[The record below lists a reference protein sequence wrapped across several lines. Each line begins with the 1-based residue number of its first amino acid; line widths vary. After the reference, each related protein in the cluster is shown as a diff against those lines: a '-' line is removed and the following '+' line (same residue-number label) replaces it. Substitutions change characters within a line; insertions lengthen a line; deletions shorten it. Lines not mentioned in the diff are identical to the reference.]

1 MLLRPSQL
9 ARYWEVHPKTV
20 YLWIKAG
27 RLPAV
32 KTPGEQYRVRQEDVP
47 AFCAKNGL
55 PLPPGLQSS
64 RRRVVVLGAEA
75 DAQRAM
81 RRVLRGK
88 AVDVS
93 WFASAFDG
101 LVATAESPPA
111 LVVLDA
117 RAVDVEALLH
127 ALRRARTTRSVPVL
141 AYQVTTAARIT
152 KTMRAGATWALGK
165 DADLGAALLLALEI
179 G

>member
-9 ARYWEVHPKTV
+9 ARYWELHPKTV

-32 KTPGEQYRVRQEDVP
+32 KTPGDQYRVRPEDVP

-55 PLPPGLQSS
+55 PVPPGLQPS
-64 RRRVVVLGAEA
+64 RRRVVVIGADA

-88 AVDVS
+88 SVDVT

-101 LVATAESPPA
+101 LVAAAESPPF
-111 LVVLDA
+111 LVVVDGA
-117 RAVDVEALLH
+117 AVDAEAAIL
-127 ALRRARTTRSVPVL
+127 ALRRARTTRGVPVL
-141 AYQVTTAARIT
+141 AYHLTTAARIAKAT
-152 KTMRAGATWALGK
+152 RAGAAWAVGK
-165 DADLGAALLLALEI
+165 DVEVGAALLSALEA
-179 G
+179 